1 MDIKKLMKQ
10 AKDLKK
16 LQKEISNT
24 ILESEVNG
32 AKLSISG
39 TGEVK
44 SFIMSKELYN
54 KGKEEIE
61 KAIFK
66 VITSCLRKQLDLQK
80 EKAKQA
86 LKGINLPKIW
96 NTKFPNRLIN
106 L

>member
-16 LQKEISNT
+16 LQKEISKT
-24 ILESEVNG
+24 VIESEVNG
-32 AKLSISG
+32 AKVSISG

-61 KAIFK
+61 KA
-66 VITSCLRKQLDLQK
+66 VIRAISSCLKKQLDSQK
-80 EKAKQA
+80 EIAEQA
-86 LKGINLPKIW
+86 LKGINLPI
-96 NTKFPNRLIN
+96 F
-106 L
+106 